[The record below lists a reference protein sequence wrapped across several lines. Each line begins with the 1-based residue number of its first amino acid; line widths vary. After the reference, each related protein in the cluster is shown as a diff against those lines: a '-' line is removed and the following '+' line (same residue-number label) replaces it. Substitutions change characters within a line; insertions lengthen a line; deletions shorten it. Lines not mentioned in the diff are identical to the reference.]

1 MHILETLLC
10 VVLRMGYAMPM
21 ADNNK
26 KNPAAVALG
35 RLGGK
40 KRAAKLSAEELSD
53 QGKRAA
59 AARWANSKLTAKSEG
74 HVQIPD
80 SEKPELVPMPAT
92 ARMAETAQV
101 RESNVVL
108 SLKEQG
114 YEVGEPALHPDGFT
128 RVAVRSHDVS
138 AWASMG
144 AELVDL
150 AAGRVT
156 LEEIMNRRR
165 SEHRSAAA
173 GGHG

>member
-1 MHILETLLC
+1 MTDT
-10 VVLRMGYAMPM
+10 R
-21 ADNNK
+21 K
-26 KNPAAVALG
+26 KNAAAVALG

-40 KRAAKLSAEELSD
+40 KRAATLPPEELSL

-101 RESNVVL
+101 RESNVIL
-108 SLKEQG
+108 ALKEQG
-114 YEVGEPALHPDGFT
+114 YEVGEPAVHPDGFM
-128 RVAVRSHDVS
+128 RVAVRSRDVF
-138 AWASMG
+138 AWVSMG
-144 AELVDL
+144 IELLDL

-173 GGHG
+173 AGEG